1 MRCDHGNRGACRNHK
16 DLNTSRGRS
25 AGLLPAND
33 CRYGGG
39 YRVVEAGAKLVAI
52 EVKLSATARPAMA
65 SLINMFQKN
74 FGDKVLGGTIK

>member
-1 MRCDHGNRGACRNHK
+1 
-16 DLNTSRGRS
+16 
-25 AGLLPAND
+25 
-33 CRYGGG
+33 
-39 YRVVEAGAKLVAI
+39 VEAGAKLVAI